1 MKNCLILLTNYYPFH
16 KGEEYLESEI
26 DYLATN
32 FEHIYI
38 ISTMVSKE
46 MTQTRRVPE
55 NVTVI
60 PIGIDHSVFGKIK
73 MSLSHFKDIVTDQFK
88 RKLISTDTRGKLL
101 AKLYCIYF
109 ESRAMSVYN
118 NLKQKLKNIDF
129 SKYEKITIYS
139 YWLYITARVAIDLKN
154 NFFKNKDTYVFSRAH
169 RYDLYEEFAPLG
181 YLPEREYLLQHL
193 DEVFPVSQDGVQ
205 SLVRKFP
212 NYSNKITV
220 KRLGTFSTNTI
231 SKFNRDK
238 LYIVSCSIVR
248 KVKRLDLLIEALA
261 ELEKKEVPYH
271 WTHIGDGPEFQ
282 RIKKLAQNK
291 LNMENV
297 HFTRFLKNQDVINWY
312 KDNYVTVFINISAS
326 EGVPVSI
333 MEAMSMQIPIIA
345 TDVGGTGEIVENNKN
360 GFLLPENC
368 SVHEIVDALLKLKK
382 MSIEDYNSLR
392 HNAFS
397 TWKEKSNAEILY
409 SEFAKMIANK

>member
-1 MKNCLILLTNYYPFH
+1 
-16 KGEEYLESEI
+16 
-26 DYLATN
+26 
-32 FEHIYI
+32 
-38 ISTMVSKE
+38 
-46 MTQTRRVPE
+46 
-55 NVTVI
+55 
-60 PIGIDHSVFGKIK
+60 
-73 MSLSHFKDIVTDQFK
+73 
-88 RKLISTDTRGKLL
+88 
-101 AKLYCIYF
+101 
-109 ESRAMSVYN
+109 
-118 NLKQKLKNIDF
+118 
-129 SKYEKITIYS
+129 
-139 YWLYITARVAIDLKN
+139 RVAIDLKN

-282 RIKKLAQNK
+282 RIKKL
-291 LNMENV
+291 
-297 HFTRFLKNQDVINWY
+297 
-312 KDNYVTVFINISAS
+312 
-326 EGVPVSI
+326 
-333 MEAMSMQIPIIA
+333 
-345 TDVGGTGEIVENNKN
+345 
-360 GFLLPENC
+360 
-368 SVHEIVDALLKLKK
+368 
-382 MSIEDYNSLR
+382 
-392 HNAFS
+392 
-397 TWKEKSNAEILY
+397 
-409 SEFAKMIANK
+409 